1 MPVEAGQAE
10 VSTSAQ
16 EQKVANALELATRLT
31 DKQQLLTLQS
41 NAAERGAQEIVEATT
56 ARLDELFPQAV
67 KAQRV
72 ARARVAV
79 PKNEDVNLLWHAGR
93 DADWEKALSD
103 YDKLL
108 LPANVDVERRL
119 APRPSMA
126 MGTQRIKKMS
136 PAQWRTFLHDEYFVW
151 KYTAKNRLATTR
163 TTLGKETDEHLAQVR
178 KQLLSLDVSDVKTAL
193 KTATEIGGLGVA
205 GASGLL
211 SLMYPEAFGTVDQF
225 VVKALLKVGDLPEQ
239 ERLAQ
244 MNPEGLTIDDG
255 VVLTRILRRKA
266 AELGEGW
273 TPRKVEAALWVI
285 GR

>member
-1 MPVEAGQAE
+1 MSPDNALNEQSRGATKADAEFNEEEHPRDKGAKFSVPVEAGQAE

-41 NAAERGAQEIVEATT
+41 NAAERGAQEVVEATT

-79 PKNEDVNLLWHAGR
+79 PKNEDVNLLWHAGS

-126 MGTQRIKKMS
+126 MALSASKK
-136 PAQWRTFLHDEYFVW
+136 
-151 KYTAKNRLATTR
+151 
-163 TTLGKETDEHLAQVR
+163 
-178 KQLLSLDVSDVKTAL
+178 
-193 KTATEIGGLGVA
+193 
-205 GASGLL
+205 
-211 SLMYPEAFGTVDQF
+211 
-225 VVKALLKVGDLPEQ
+225 
-239 ERLAQ
+239 
-244 MNPEGLTIDDG
+244 
-255 VVLTRILRRKA
+255 
-266 AELGEGW
+266 
-273 TPRKVEAALWVI
+273 
-285 GR
+285 